1 MGIELSNIRKFRIR
15 KRVVMCYPGADID
28 FIKDSLEVV
37 RRSRGVIIHVGK
49 NRYITFE
56 KSEILLKKYREL
68 LVRAKEIGK
77 KVCVSGIL
85 PRLDENEE
93 WWSRVRGVN
102 EREYMLC
109 DSMNCI
115 YLDVWENFADS

>member
-1 MGIELSNIRKFRIR
+1 
-15 KRVVMCYPGADID
+15 MCYPGADID

-85 PRLDENEE
+85 SRLCENEE
-93 WWSRVRGVN
+93 WWLKALGVN
-102 EREYMLC
+102 
-109 DSMNCI
+109 
-115 YLDVWENFADS
+115 

>member
-1 MGIELSNIRKFRIR
+1 M
-15 KRVVMCYPGADID
+15 
-28 FIKDSLEVV
+28 
-37 RRSRGVIIHVGK
+37 
-49 NRYITFE
+49 
-56 KSEILLKKYREL
+56 
-68 LVRAKEIGK
+68 
-77 KVCVSGIL
+77 SGIL